1 MGAKTYKVDFSKKF
15 KKEYKKAIKQGY
27 AHKVDSIIQRLAN
40 DEPLESKHRDHA
52 LQGEYKGYRECHIE
66 PDLLL
71 IYKKCEDILVLVCFR
86 LGSHSE
92 VF

>member
-1 MGAKTYKVDFSKKF
+1 MAKYDIKKSSAFKRAMEKFEHQKKVLEKI
-15 KKEYKKAIKQGY
+15 EC
-27 AHKVDSIIQRLAN
+27 IIDTLAN

>member
-40 DEPLESKHRDHA
+40 DESLE
-52 LQGEYKGYRECHIE
+52 
-66 PDLLL
+66 LL